1 MKKLFAEILLFNI
14 YSYIWLM
21 FYLRTRIMPKEN
33 GRSTSDLLYDI
44 FMTWFP
50 FITGI
55 LYIVK
60 LF

>member
-14 YSYIWLM
+14 YSYVWLM
-21 FYLRTRIMPKEN
+21 FYLRTRIVLKEN
-33 GRSTSDLLYDI
+33 DRDTTDSLYDI

-55 LYIVK
+55 LYIAK

>member
-14 YSYIWLM
+14 YSYVWLM

-33 GRSTSDLLYDI
+33 NRDTIDLLYDI

-50 FITGI
+50 FIAGI
-55 LYIVK
+55 LYIAK
-60 LF
+60 FF

>member
-14 YSYIWLM
+14 YSYVWLM
-21 FYLRTRIMPKEN
+21 FYLRTRIVPKEN
-33 GRSTSDLLYDI
+33 DRDTTDSLYDI

-55 LYIVK
+55 LYIAK

>member
-14 YSYIWLM
+14 YSYVWLM

-33 GRSTSDLLYDI
+33 DRDTIDLLYDI

-55 LYIVK
+55 LYIAK